1 MIGFKYPSK
10 VVLEMGES
18 VDLVFINGTE
28 LWHFS
33 NLGQCCTHPV
43 AYTCFQVAKTASLT
57 YHCIWNVIQP
67 IRFAVICLP

>member
-10 VVLEMGES
+10 VVLEVGES

-43 AYTCFQVAKTASLT
+43 AYTCLT